1 MSETP
6 AAYRVL
12 ARKYRPAAF
21 GDLIGQEALVR
32 ILTNAIRA
40 GRIAH
45 AFMLTGVRGVGK
57 TTTARI
63 LASALNCLGPDGK
76 WEAPAEEPCG
86 VCEACTAIAADRHVD
101 VIEMDAASHTGVD
114 NVREIIEA
122 VRYRPVSARF
132 KVYIVDEVH
141 MLSRSAFN
149 ALLKTLEEPPGH
161 VKFIF
166 ATTQIRAV
174 PVTVLSRCQRF
185 DLRRVPAETL
195 EAHFAGV
202 VEKEGAE
209 IEPEALARIARAA
222 DGSVRDGLSML
233 DQAIAEADG
242 GRIAADAVNEML
254 GLADRLDI
262 YDLFEALMRGEPAA
276 ALAQFDEMYRAGAD
290 PGLVLQDMAELVHR
304 LTRARV
310 LPAEAEDAALPEAE
324 RVRGR
329 KLADSLSMPALTRVW
344 QLVLKGIQEVNAAPA
359 AKPAF
364 EMVLLRIAY
373 AAGLPTPAEAIASL
387 RSGEPV
393 AAVPSPQRRSEP
405 PPAPAPVQER
415 REPPPAPAPV
425 QERREP
431 APAPAPPPEPPPPT
445 EDDLAAAMAG
455 EPGRP
460 AEDTPERPPPPP
472 PEPVELPDFNAVV
485 ALFEERREPRL
496 YSHLVR
502 DAHLVSFE
510 PGHIAL
516 RLGEKAP
523 PSLAADVGARLSHWT
538 GRPWTVSAV
547 EDGGGATLAE
557 QHEDAR
563 RDLFERA
570 RQHPLAQQTLEI
582 FPDAAIA
589 DIRPI
594 QPGEA
599 LPEAPEEQDDDR

>member
-1 MSETP
+1 MSETA

-21 GDLIGQEALVR
+21 ADLIGQEALVR

-40 GRIAH
+40 RRIAH

-63 LASALNCLGPDGK
+63 LARALNCLGPDG
-76 WEAPAEEPCG
+76 ERDEPAEEPCG
-86 VCEACTAIAADRHVD
+86 VCEACTAIAEDRHVD

-114 NVREIIEA
+114 DVREIIEA

-141 MLSRSAFN
+141 MLSRNAFN
-149 ALLKTLEEPPGH
+149 ALLKTLEEPPAH

-185 DLRRVPAETL
+185 DLRRVPAEML

-202 VEKEGAE
+202 IAKEGAE

-233 DQAIAEADG
+233 DQALAEANG

-276 ALAQFDEMYRAGAD
+276 ALDRFDGMYRAGAD

-304 LTRARV
+304 LTRAQV
-310 LPAEAEDAALPEAE
+310 VPAEAEDAALPEAE

-329 KLADSLSMPALTRVW
+329 KLAEALSMPALTRVW
-344 QLVLKGIQEVNAAPA
+344 QLVLKAIQEVNAAPS

-364 EMVLLRIAY
+364 EMAMLRIAY
-373 AAGLPTPAEAIASL
+373 AAGLPTPAEAITQL
-387 RSGEPV
+387 RFD
-393 AAVPSPQRRSEP
+393 
-405 PPAPAPVQER
+405 APAQAAPQSKV
-415 REPPPAPAPV
+415 EPLPS
-425 QERREP
+425 P
-431 APAPAPPPEPPPPT
+431 APAPAPRADPPPPAEEDAAGAPAGEPAPPAEELPAPEPPQ
-445 EDDLAAAMAG
+445 
-455 EPGRP
+455 
-460 AEDTPERPPPPP
+460 
-472 PEPVELPDFNAVV
+472 PVELRDFEAVA

-496 YSHLVR
+496 YSHLVH
-502 DAHLVSFE
+502 DAHLVAFE
-510 PGHIAL
+510 QGHIAL
-516 RLGEKAP
+516 RLGGKAP
-523 PSLAADVGARLSHWT
+523 PDFATEVGERLTRWT
-538 GRPWTVSAV
+538 GRPWRVSEAV
-547 EDGGGATLAE
+547 DGGGPTLAE
-557 QHEDAR
+557 QREGVR

-570 RQHPLAQQTLEI
+570 KRHPLTQQTLEI
-582 FPDAAIA
+582 FPEASIA

-594 QPGEA
+594 QPGEG
-599 LPEAPEEQDDDR
+599 LPEAHEEQDDER

>member
-21 GDLIGQEALVR
+21 ADLIGQDALVR

-63 LASALNCLGPDGK
+63 LARALNCLGPDGK
-76 WEAPAEEPCG
+76 RDAPAEEPCG

-114 NVREIIEA
+114 DVREIIEA
-122 VRYRPVSARF
+122 ARYRPVSARF

-141 MLSRSAFN
+141 MLSRQAFN

-161 VKFIF
+161 VKFVF
-166 ATTQIRAV
+166 ATTEIRKV

-185 DLRRVPAETL
+185 DLRRVPVEML
-195 EAHFAGV
+195 EAHFAKV
-202 VEKEGAE
+202 VAQEGAE

-222 DGSVRDGLSML
+222 DGSVRDGLSIL
-233 DQAIAEADG
+233 DQAIVEAGGGGISAEA
-242 GRIAADAVNEML
+242 VNDML

-262 YDLFEALMRGEPAA
+262 YDLFEALMGGEPAA
-276 ALAQFDEMYRAGAD
+276 ALARFDEMYRAGAD

-310 LPAEAEDAALPEAE
+310 APAEAEDAALPEAE

-329 KLADSLSMPALTRVW
+329 KLAESLSIPALTRVW
-344 QLVLKGIQEVNAAPA
+344 QLVLKGIQEVNAAPS

-364 EMVLLRIAY
+364 EMALLRIAY
-373 AAGLPTPAEAIASL
+373 AASLPTPAEAIAKL
-387 RSGEPV
+387 HAG
-393 AAVPSPQRRSEP
+393 
-405 PPAPAPVQER
+405 APV
-415 REPPPAPAPV
+415 PLAKA
-425 QERREP
+425 EP
-431 APAPAPPPEPPPPT
+431 APAAPAPQTRAEPAPTPGPPADPPPP
-445 EDDLAAAMAG
+445 AG
-455 EPGRP
+455 EDM
-460 AEDTPERPPPPP
+460 ADTPA
-472 PEPVELPDFNAVV
+472 PEPAAEAPPSPEPAVIELANFDAVA

-510 PGHIAL
+510 PGHMAL
-516 RLGEKAP
+516 RLGERVPANF
-523 PSLAADVGARLSHWT
+523 AAEIGQRLTRWT
-538 GRPWTVSAV
+538 GMPWTVSAV
-547 EDGGGATLAE
+547 EEGGDATLAE

-570 RQHPLAQQTLEI
+570 RQHPLAQRTLEI

-599 LPEAPEEQDDDR
+599 LAEPPEEQDEER

>member
-1 MSETP
+1 MTETA

-21 GDLIGQEALVR
+21 ADLIGQEALVR

-63 LASALNCLGPDGK
+63 LARALNCLGPDGSRDG
-76 WEAPAEEPCG
+76 PAEEPCG

-114 NVREIIEA
+114 DVREIIEA
-122 VRYRPVSARF
+122 ARYRPVSARF

-141 MLSRSAFN
+141 MLSRQAFN

-161 VKFIF
+161 VKFVF
-166 ATTQIRAV
+166 ATTEIRKV

-185 DLRRVPAETL
+185 DLRRVPVEML

-202 VEKEGAE
+202 VAKEDAE

-276 ALAQFDEMYRAGAD
+276 ALARFDEMYRAGAD

-304 LTRARV
+304 LTRASV
-310 LPAEAEDAALPEAE
+310 VPAEADDAALPEAE

-329 KLADSLSMPALTRVW
+329 KLAEALSLPALTRVW
-344 QLVLKGIQEVNAAPA
+344 QLVLKGIQEVNAAPS

-373 AAGLPTPAEAIASL
+373 AAGLPTPAEAIAEL
-387 RSGEPV
+387 RSG
-393 AAVPSPQRRSEP
+393 
-405 PPAPAPVQER
+405 APA
-415 REPPPAPAPV
+415 
-425 QERREP
+425 
-431 APAPAPPPEPPPPT
+431 APPPQARAGSTPAPGPSAASPRPT
-445 EDDLAAAMAG
+445 E
-455 EPGRP
+455 
-460 AEDTPERPPPPP
+460 EDVVDAVDA
-472 PEPVELPDFNAVV
+472 EPVPEVPAAPAAPEVIELADFDAVA

-496 YSHLVR
+496 HSHLVR

-516 RLGEKAP
+516 RLGERAP
-523 PSLAADVGARLSHWT
+523 PDFAAEVARRLTRWT
-538 GRPWTVSAV
+538 GAPWTVSAV
-547 EDGGGATLAE
+547 EEGGGATLAE

-570 RQHPLAQQTLEI
+570 RQHPLAQRTLEI

-599 LPEAPEEQDDDR
+599 LAEPPEEQDDER

>member
-1 MSETP
+1 MSETA

-21 GDLIGQEALVR
+21 ADLIGQDALVR

-63 LASALNCLGPDGK
+63 LARALNCLGADGRRDG
-76 WEAPAEEPCG
+76 PAEDPCG
-86 VCEACTAIAADRHVD
+86 VCDACTAIAADRHVD

-114 NVREIIEA
+114 DVREIIEA
-122 VRYRPVSARF
+122 ARYRPVSARF

-141 MLSRSAFN
+141 MLSRQAFN

-161 VKFIF
+161 VKFVF
-166 ATTQIRAV
+166 ATTEIRKV

-195 EAHFAGV
+195 EAHFAKV
-202 VEKEGAE
+202 VALEGAE
-209 IEPEALARIARAA
+209 VEPEALARIARAA

-233 DQAIAEADG
+233 DQAIVEAGG
-242 GRIAADAVNEML
+242 GRISAEAVNEML

-262 YDLFEALMRGEPAA
+262 YDLFEAMMRGEPAA

-304 LTRARV
+304 LTRTRV
-310 LPAEAEDAALPEAE
+310 APADAEDATLPEAE

-329 KLADSLSMPALTRVW
+329 KLAEALSMPALTRVW
-344 QLVLKGIQEVNAAPA
+344 QLVLKGIQEVNTAPS

-364 EMVLLRIAY
+364 EMALLRIAY
-373 AAGLPTPAEAIASL
+373 AASLPTPAEAIARL
-387 RSGEPV
+387 RSEAPAGAAPPLAGEPAPKPEP
-393 AAVPSPQRRSEP
+393 AADPPPPTGQSAPEATAEEPALETLPPSALETSP
-405 PPAPAPVQER
+405 PPAPE
-415 REPPPAPAPV
+415 
-425 QERREP
+425 
-431 APAPAPPPEPPPPT
+431 T
-445 EDDLAAAMAG
+445 
-455 EPGRP
+455 
-460 AEDTPERPPPPP
+460 
-472 PEPVELPDFNAVV
+472 VELADFDAVA
-485 ALFEERREPRL
+485 ALFEKRREPRL

-502 DAHLVSFE
+502 DVHLVSFE

-516 RLGEKAP
+516 RLGERVPANF
-523 PSLAADVGARLSHWT
+523 AAEIGQRLSRWT
-538 GRPWTVSAV
+538 GVPWTVSAV
-547 EDGGGATLAE
+547 EEGGNATLAE

-570 RQHPLAQQTLEI
+570 RQHPLAQRTMEI

-594 QPGEA
+594 QPGET
-599 LPEAPEEQDDDR
+599 LTEPQEEQNDER

>member
-1 MSETP
+1 MSETA

-21 GDLIGQEALVR
+21 ADLIGQEALVR

-40 GRIAH
+40 DRIAH

-63 LASALNCLGPDGK
+63 LARALNCLGPDGDRDG
-76 WEAPAEEPCG
+76 PAEEPCG

-114 NVREIIEA
+114 DVREIIEA
-122 VRYRPVSARF
+122 ARYRPVSARF

-141 MLSRSAFN
+141 MLSRQAFN

-166 ATTQIRAV
+166 ATTEIRKV

-185 DLRRVPAETL
+185 DLRRVPAGML

-202 VEKEGAE
+202 VAKEGAE

-276 ALAQFDEMYRAGAD
+276 ALTRFDEMYRAGAD

-304 LTRARV
+304 LTRASV
-310 LPAEAEDAALPEAE
+310 VPAEAEDAALPEAE

-329 KLADSLSMPALTRVW
+329 KLAEALSLPALTRVW
-344 QLVLKGIQEVNAAPA
+344 QLVLKGIQEVNAAPS

-373 AAGLPTPAEAIASL
+373 AAGLPTPAEAIAEL
-387 RSGEPV
+387 RSGAP
-393 AAVPSPQRRSEP
+393 AAAAPQARAKPAPSAGP
-405 PPAPAPVQER
+405 PPPVE
-415 REPPPAPAPV
+415 EGMADAAAA
-425 QERREP
+425 EP
-431 APAPAPPPEPPPPT
+431 APEAPAAP
-445 EDDLAAAMAG
+445 AA
-455 EPGRP
+455 P
-460 AEDTPERPPPPP
+460 DV
-472 PEPVELPDFNAVV
+472 VELADFDAVA
-485 ALFEERREPRL
+485 ALFQERREPRL
-496 YSHLVR
+496 HSHLVH

-516 RLGEKAP
+516 RLGERAP
-523 PSLAADVGARLSHWT
+523 PDFAAEVARRLTRWT
-538 GRPWTVSAV
+538 GAPWTVSAV
-547 EDGGGATLAE
+547 EEGGEATLAE

-570 RQHPLAQQTLEI
+570 RQHPLAQRTLEI

-599 LPEAPEEQDDDR
+599 LAEPPEEQDDER

>member
-21 GDLIGQEALVR
+21 ADLIGQEALVR

-40 GRIAH
+40 DRIAH

-63 LASALNCLGPDGK
+63 LARALNCLGPDGSRNG
-76 WEAPAEEPCG
+76 PAEEPCG

-114 NVREIIEA
+114 DVREIIEA
-122 VRYRPVSARF
+122 ARYRPVSARF

-141 MLSRSAFN
+141 MLSRQAFN

-166 ATTQIRAV
+166 ATTEIRKV

-185 DLRRVPAETL
+185 DLRRVPAGML

-202 VEKEGAE
+202 AAKEGAE

-242 GRIAADAVNEML
+242 GRIAAEAVNEML

-276 ALAQFDEMYRAGAD
+276 ALARFDEMYRAGAD

-304 LTRARV
+304 LTRASV
-310 LPAEAEDAALPEAE
+310 VPAEAEDAALPEAE

-329 KLADSLSMPALTRVW
+329 KLAESLSMPALTRVW
-344 QLVLKGIQEVNAAPA
+344 QLVLKGIQEVNAAPS

-373 AAGLPTPAEAIASL
+373 AAGLPTPAEAIAQL
-387 RSGEPV
+387 RSGAP
-393 AAVPSPQRRSEP
+393 AAAAPPPQRRSEP
-405 PPAPAPVQER
+405 PPAPAPAPER
-415 REPPPAPAPV
+415 REP
-425 QERREP
+425 EP
-431 APAPAPPPEPPPPT
+431 APPLPPEPPPPT

-455 EPGRP
+455 EPARP
-460 AEDTPERPPPPP
+460 AGDMPETSPPSP
-472 PEPVELPDFNAVV
+472 PEPVELADFNAVV

-510 PGHIAL
+510 PGHITL

>member
-1 MSETP
+1 MSETA

-21 GDLIGQEALVR
+21 ADLIGQEALVR

-63 LASALNCLGPDGK
+63 LARALNCLGPDGSRDR
-76 WEAPAEEPCG
+76 PAEEPCG

-114 NVREIIEA
+114 DVREIIEA
-122 VRYRPVSARF
+122 ARYRPVSARF

-141 MLSRSAFN
+141 MLSRQAFN

-161 VKFIF
+161 VKFVF
-166 ATTQIRAV
+166 ATTEIRKV

-185 DLRRVPAETL
+185 DLRRVPVEML

-202 VEKEGAE
+202 VAKEGAE

-276 ALAQFDEMYRAGAD
+276 ALARFDEMYRAGAD

-304 LTRARV
+304 LTRASV
-310 LPAEAEDAALPEAE
+310 VPAEADDAALPEAE

-329 KLADSLSMPALTRVW
+329 KFAGALSLPALTRVW
-344 QLVLKGIQEVNAAPA
+344 QLVLKGIQEVNAAPS

-373 AAGLPTPAEAIASL
+373 AAGLPTPAEAIAEL
-387 RSGEPV
+387 RAGAPAAPPPQARPEPALSAGPPPPVEEDMADAV
-393 AAVPSPQRRSEP
+393 AA
-405 PPAPAPVQER
+405 APAPE
-415 REPPPAPAPV
+415 
-425 QERREP
+425 
-431 APAPAPPPEPPPPT
+431 APAPP
-445 EDDLAAAMAG
+445 AAA
-455 EPGRP
+455 E
-460 AEDTPERPPPPP
+460 T
-472 PEPVELPDFNAVV
+472 VELADFDAVA
-485 ALFEERREPRL
+485 ALFEKRREPRL
-496 YSHLVR
+496 HSHLVR

-516 RLGEKAP
+516 RLGERAP
-523 PSLAADVGARLSHWT
+523 PDFAAEVARRLTRWT
-538 GRPWTVSAV
+538 GATWTVSAV
-547 EDGGGATLAE
+547 EEGGGATLAE

-570 RQHPLAQQTLEI
+570 RQHPLAQRTLEI

-599 LPEAPEEQDDDR
+599 LAEPPEEQDDER

>member
-1 MSETP
+1 MSETA

-21 GDLIGQEALVR
+21 ADLIGQEALVR

-63 LASALNCLGPDGK
+63 LARALNCLGPDGSRDG
-76 WEAPAEEPCG
+76 PAEEPCG

-114 NVREIIEA
+114 DVREIIEA
-122 VRYRPVSARF
+122 ARYRPVSARF

-141 MLSRSAFN
+141 MLSRQAFN

-161 VKFIF
+161 VKFVF
-166 ATTQIRAV
+166 ATTEIRKV

-185 DLRRVPAETL
+185 DLRRVPVEML

-202 VEKEGAE
+202 VAQEGAE

-233 DQAIAEADG
+233 DQAVAEADG

-276 ALAQFDEMYRAGAD
+276 ALARFDEMYRAGAD

-304 LTRARV
+304 LTRASV
-310 LPAEAEDAALPEAE
+310 VPAEADDAALPEAE

-329 KLADSLSMPALTRVW
+329 KLAEALSLPALTRVW
-344 QLVLKGIQEVNAAPA
+344 QLVLKGIQEVNAAPS

-373 AAGLPTPAEAIASL
+373 AAGLPTPAEAIAEL
-387 RSGEPV
+387 RSGAP
-393 AAVPSPQRRSEP
+393 AAP
-405 PPAPAPVQER
+405 PPQAR
-415 REPPPAPAPV
+415 T
-425 QERREP
+425 EP
-431 APAPAPPPEPPPPT
+431 APSAGPPPPV
-445 EDDLAAAMAG
+445 EENMADAAAA
-455 EPGRP
+455 EPAPEAPTPP
-460 AEDTPERPPPPP
+460 AAAETL
-472 PEPVELPDFNAVV
+472 ELADFDAVA

-496 YSHLVR
+496 HSHLVR
-502 DAHLVSFE
+502 DVHLVSFE
-510 PGHIAL
+510 PGRIAL
-516 RLGEKAP
+516 RLGERAP
-523 PSLAADVGARLSHWT
+523 ADFAAEVARRLTRWT
-538 GRPWTVSAV
+538 GAPWTVSAV
-547 EDGGGATLAE
+547 EEGGGATLAE

-570 RQHPLAQQTLEI
+570 RQHPLAQRTLEI

-599 LPEAPEEQDDDR
+599 LAEPPEEQDDER

>member
-21 GDLIGQEALVR
+21 ADLIGQEALVR

-57 TTTARI
+57 TTAARI
-63 LASALNCLGPDGK
+63 LARALNCLGPDGNRD
-76 WEAPAEEPCG
+76 APVEEPCG
-86 VCEACTAIAADRHVD
+86 VCEACKAIADDRHVD

-114 NVREIIEA
+114 DVREIVEA
-122 VRYRPVSARF
+122 ARYRPVSARF

-141 MLSRSAFN
+141 MLSRQAFN

-166 ATTQIRAV
+166 ATTEIRRV
-174 PVTVLSRCQRF
+174 PITVLSRCQRF
-185 DLRRVPAETL
+185 DLRRVPVEML
-195 EAHFAGV
+195 EAHFAAV
-202 VEKEGAE
+202 VAKEGAA

-233 DQAIAEADG
+233 DQAIAESDG
-242 GRIAADAVNEML
+242 RRISADAVNEML

-276 ALAQFDEMYRAGAD
+276 ALARFDEMYRAGAD

-304 LTRARV
+304 LTRAGII
-310 LPAEAEDAALPEAE
+310 PAEAEDAALPEAE

-329 KLADSLSMPALTRVW
+329 KLAEALSMPALARVW
-344 QLVLKGIQEVNAAPA
+344 QLVLKGIQEVNAAPS

-373 AAGLPTPAEAIASL
+373 AAGLPTPAEAIAEL
-387 RSGEPV
+387 RSAGPAAPPPQARPHPAGAPRPPAGLPPPVEEDMADAV
-393 AAVPSPQRRSEP
+393 AAEP
-405 PPAPAPVQER
+405 APEALAPPAPA
-415 REPPPAPAPV
+415 
-425 QERREP
+425 
-431 APAPAPPPEPPPPT
+431 T
-445 EDDLAAAMAG
+445 
-455 EPGRP
+455 
-460 AEDTPERPPPPP
+460 
-472 PEPVELPDFNAVV
+472 VELADFDAVA
-485 ALFEERREPRL
+485 ALFEQRREPRL
-496 YSHLVR
+496 HSHLVR
-502 DAHLVSFE
+502 DVRLVSFE

-516 RLGEKAP
+516 RLGEGAP
-523 PSLAADVGARLSHWT
+523 DNFAAEIAKRLTRWT
-538 GRPWTVSAV
+538 GASWTVSAV
-547 EDGGGATLAE
+547 EEGGDATLAE

-570 RQHPLAQQTLEI
+570 RQHPLAQRTLEV

-594 QPGEA
+594 QSGET
-599 LPEAPEEQDDDR
+599 LTEPPEEQDDER

>member
-21 GDLIGQEALVR
+21 ADLIGQEALVR
-32 ILTNAIRA
+32 ILTNAIRT

-63 LASALNCLGPDGK
+63 LARALNCRGPDGRR
-76 WEAPAEEPCG
+76 EEPAEEPCG
-86 VCEACTAIAADRHVD
+86 VCEACTAIADDRHVD

-114 NVREIIEA
+114 DVREIIEA
-122 VRYRPVSARF
+122 ARYRPVSARF

-141 MLSRSAFN
+141 MLSRQAFN

-166 ATTQIRAV
+166 ATTEIRRV

-185 DLRRVPAETL
+185 DLRRVPVELLET
-195 EAHFAGV
+195 HFQGV
-202 VEKEGAE
+202 VAREGSE

-233 DQAIAEADG
+233 DQAITEADG

-254 GLADRLDI
+254 GLSDRLDI

-276 ALAQFDEMYRAGAD
+276 ALERFDEMYRAGAD

-304 LTRARV
+304 LTRASV
-310 LPAEAEDAALPEAE
+310 VPAEAEDAALPEAE

-329 KLADSLSMPALTRVW
+329 KLAEALSMPALTRVW
-344 QLVLKGIQEVNAAPA
+344 QLVLKGIQEVNTAPS

-373 AAGLPTPAEAIASL
+373 AASLPTPAEAIARL
-387 RSGEPV
+387 RSGAP
-393 AAVPSPQRRSEP
+393 AGPAPPQAKAEP
-405 PPAPAPVQER
+405 PPAPAPR
-415 REPPPAPAPV
+415 G
-425 QERREP
+425 
-431 APAPAPPPEPPPPT
+431 EPPPPT
-445 EDDLAAAMAG
+445 GEDPADARAA
-455 EPGRP
+455 EP
-460 AEDTPERPPPPP
+460 AEPAEEAPAPEPPK
-472 PEPVELPDFNAVV
+472 PVELPDFEAVA
-485 ALFEERREPRL
+485 ALFEERREPLL

-523 PSLAADVGARLSHWT
+523 ASFAADIGARLTKWT
-538 GRPWTVSAV
+538 GRTV
-547 EDGGGATLAE
+547 DGVRRGRWRRGHAGGAA
-557 QHEDAR
+557 
-563 RDLFERA
+563 
-570 RQHPLAQQTLEI
+570 
-582 FPDAAIA
+582 
-589 DIRPI
+589 
-594 QPGEA
+594 
-599 LPEAPEEQDDDR
+599 

>member
-1 MSETP
+1 MSETA

-21 GDLIGQEALVR
+21 ADLIGQEALVR

-63 LASALNCLGPDGK
+63 LARALNCLGPDGSRDG
-76 WEAPAEEPCG
+76 PAEEPCG

-114 NVREIIEA
+114 DVREIIEA
-122 VRYRPVSARF
+122 ARYRPVSARF

-141 MLSRSAFN
+141 MLSRQAFN

-166 ATTQIRAV
+166 ATTEIRKV

-185 DLRRVPAETL
+185 DLRRVPAEML
-195 EAHFAGV
+195 EAHFQGV
-202 VEKEGAE
+202 LAQEGAE

-276 ALAQFDEMYRAGAD
+276 ALARFDEMYRAGAD

-304 LTRARV
+304 LTRASV
-310 LPAEAEDAALPEAE
+310 VPAEAEDAALPEAE

-329 KLADSLSMPALTRVW
+329 KLAEALSLPALTRVW
-344 QLVLKGIQEVNAAPA
+344 QLVLKGIQEVNAAPS

-373 AAGLPTPAEAIASL
+373 AAGLPTPAEAIAQL
-387 RSGEPV
+387 RSGAPDAAPPQARAEPK
-393 AAVPSPQRRSEP
+393 
-405 PPAPAPVQER
+405 PAP
-415 REPPPAPAPV
+415 
-425 QERREP
+425 
-431 APAPAPPPEPPPPT
+431 
-445 EDDLAAAMAG
+445 
-455 EPGRP
+455 RP
-460 AEDTPERPPPPP
+460 SADPPPPP
-472 PEPVELPDFNAVV
+472 PAEEDMADAVAAEPAPEAPAAPAAPEVIELADFDAVA

-496 YSHLVR
+496 HSHLVR

-516 RLGEKAP
+516 RLGERAP
-523 PSLAADVGARLSHWT
+523 PDFAAEVAKRLTRWT
-538 GRPWTVSAV
+538 GTPWTVSAV
-547 EDGGGATLAE
+547 EEGGEATLAE

-570 RQHPLAQQTLEI
+570 RRHPLAQRTLEI

-599 LPEAPEEQDDDR
+599 LAEPPEEQDDER

>member
-1 MSETP
+1 MSETA

-21 GDLIGQEALVR
+21 ADLIGQEALVR

-63 LASALNCLGPDGK
+63 LARALNCLGPDGSRDG
-76 WEAPAEEPCG
+76 PAEEPCG

-114 NVREIIEA
+114 DVREIIEA
-122 VRYRPVSARF
+122 ARYRPVSARF

-141 MLSRSAFN
+141 MLSRQAFN

-161 VKFIF
+161 VKFVF
-166 ATTQIRAV
+166 ATTEIRKV

-185 DLRRVPAETL
+185 DLRRVPVEML

-202 VEKEGAE
+202 VAKEGAE

-276 ALAQFDEMYRAGAD
+276 ALARFDEMYRAGAD

-304 LTRARV
+304 LTRASV
-310 LPAEAEDAALPEAE
+310 VPAEAEDAALPEAE

-329 KLADSLSMPALTRVW
+329 RLAGALSLPALTRVW
-344 QLVLKGIQEVNAAPA
+344 QLVLKGIQEVNAAPS

-373 AAGLPTPAEAIASL
+373 AAGLPTPAEAIAEL
-387 RSGEPV
+387 RAGAP
-393 AAVPSPQRRSEP
+393 AAP
-405 PPAPAPVQER
+405 PPQARA
-415 REPPPAPAPV
+415 
-425 QERREP
+425 EP
-431 APAPAPPPEPPPPT
+431 APSAGPPPPVEEDMADAVAAEPAPEAPAPP
-445 EDDLAAAMAG
+445 AAA
-455 EPGRP
+455 E
-460 AEDTPERPPPPP
+460 TI
-472 PEPVELPDFNAVV
+472 ELADFDAVA

-496 YSHLVR
+496 HSHLVR

-510 PGHIAL
+510 PGRIAL
-516 RLGEKAP
+516 RLGERAP
-523 PSLAADVGARLSHWT
+523 PDFAAEVARRLTRWT
-538 GRPWTVSAV
+538 GAPWTVSAV
-547 EDGGGATLAE
+547 EEGGGATLAE

-570 RQHPLAQQTLEI
+570 RQHPLAQRTLEI

-599 LPEAPEEQDDDR
+599 LAEPPEEQDDER

>member
-1 MSETP
+1 MSETA

-21 GDLIGQEALVR
+21 ADLIGQEALVR

-63 LASALNCLGPDGK
+63 LARALNCLGPDGSRDG
-76 WEAPAEEPCG
+76 PAEEPCG

-114 NVREIIEA
+114 DVREIIEA
-122 VRYRPVSARF
+122 ARYRPVSARF

-141 MLSRSAFN
+141 MLSRQAFN

-161 VKFIF
+161 VKFVF
-166 ATTQIRAV
+166 ATTEIRKV

-185 DLRRVPAETL
+185 DLRRVPAEML
-195 EAHFAGV
+195 EAHFQGV
-202 VEKEGAE
+202 IAQEGAE

-242 GRIAADAVNEML
+242 GRISADAVNEML

-276 ALAQFDEMYRAGAD
+276 ALARFDEMYRAGAD

-304 LTRARV
+304 LTRASV
-310 LPAEAEDAALPEAE
+310 VPAEAEDAALPEAE

-329 KLADSLSMPALTRVW
+329 KLAEALSLPALTRVW
-344 QLVLKGIQEVNAAPA
+344 QLVLKGIQEVNAAPS

-373 AAGLPTPAEAIASL
+373 AAGLPTPAEAIAQL
-387 RSGEPV
+387 RSGAPNAAPPQARAEPKPAPRP
-393 AAVPSPQRRSEP
+393 AAEERPAP
-405 PPAPAPVQER
+405 PPAPPAAEADAA
-415 REPPPAPAPV
+415 EMLEEAAGPPPAP
-425 QERREP
+425 E
-431 APAPAPPPEPPPPT
+431 APAPESSPPPAPQ
-445 EDDLAAAMAG
+445 
-455 EPGRP
+455 
-460 AEDTPERPPPPP
+460 
-472 PEPVELPDFNAVV
+472 PVELADFDAVA

-496 YSHLVR
+496 HSHLVR

-516 RLGEKAP
+516 RLGERAP
-523 PSLAADVGARLSHWT
+523 PDFAAEVAKRLTRWT
-538 GRPWTVSAV
+538 GTPWTVSAV
-547 EDGGGATLAE
+547 EEGGGATLAE

-570 RQHPLAQQTLEI
+570 RQHPLAQRTLEI

-599 LPEAPEEQDDDR
+599 LVEPPEEQDDER

>member
-1 MSETP
+1 MSETA

-21 GDLIGQEALVR
+21 ADLIGQEALVR

-63 LASALNCLGPDGK
+63 LARALNCLGPDGSRDG
-76 WEAPAEEPCG
+76 PAEEPCG

-114 NVREIIEA
+114 DVREIIEA
-122 VRYRPVSARF
+122 ARYRPVSARF

-141 MLSRSAFN
+141 MLSRQAFN

-166 ATTQIRAV
+166 ATTEIRKV

-185 DLRRVPAETL
+185 DLRRVPAEML
-195 EAHFAGV
+195 EAHFQGV
-202 VEKEGAE
+202 LAQEGAE

-276 ALAQFDEMYRAGAD
+276 ALARFDEMYRAGAD

-304 LTRARV
+304 LTRASV
-310 LPAEAEDAALPEAE
+310 VPAEAEDAALPEAE

-329 KLADSLSMPALTRVW
+329 KLAEALSLPALTRVW
-344 QLVLKGIQEVNAAPA
+344 QLVLKGIQEVNAAPS

-373 AAGLPTPAEAIASL
+373 AAGLPTPAEAIAQL
-387 RSGEPV
+387 RSGAPD
-393 AAVPSPQRRSEP
+393 AAAPQARSEP
-405 PPAPAPVQER
+405 KPAPGPSA
-415 REPPPAPAPV
+415 
-425 QERREP
+425 
-431 APAPAPPPEPPPPT
+431 
-445 EDDLAAAMAG
+445 D
-455 EPGRP
+455 
-460 AEDTPERPPPPP
+460 PPPPP
-472 PEPVELPDFNAVV
+472 PPPAEEDMADAVAAEPAPEAPAAPAAPEVIELADFDAVA

-496 YSHLVR
+496 HSHLVR

-516 RLGEKAP
+516 RLGERAP
-523 PSLAADVGARLSHWT
+523 PDFAAEVAKRLTRWT
-538 GRPWTVSAV
+538 GAPWTVSAV
-547 EDGGGATLAE
+547 EEGGGATLAE

-570 RQHPLAQQTLEI
+570 RRHPLAQRTLEI

-599 LPEAPEEQDDDR
+599 LAEPPEEQDDER

>member
-1 MSETP
+1 MSETA

-21 GDLIGQEALVR
+21 ADLIGQEALVR

-63 LASALNCLGPDGK
+63 LARALNCLGPDGQR
-76 WEAPAEEPCG
+76 EGPAEEPCG

-114 NVREIIEA
+114 DVREIIEA
-122 VRYRPVSARF
+122 ARYRPVSARF

-141 MLSRSAFN
+141 MLSRQAFN

-161 VKFIF
+161 VKFVF
-166 ATTQIRAV
+166 ATTEIRKV

-185 DLRRVPAETL
+185 DLRRVPVEML

-202 VEKEGAE
+202 VAKEGAE

-276 ALAQFDEMYRAGAD
+276 ALARFDEMYRAGAD

-304 LTRARV
+304 LTRASV
-310 LPAEAEDAALPEAE
+310 VPAEADDAALPEAE

-329 KLADSLSMPALTRVW
+329 KLAGALSLPALTRVW
-344 QLVLKGIQEVNAAPA
+344 QLVLKGIQEVNAAPS

-373 AAGLPTPAEAIASL
+373 AAGLPTPAEAIAEL
-387 RSGEPV
+387 RSGAPAAPPPQARPEPALSAGPPPPVEEDMADAV
-393 AAVPSPQRRSEP
+393 AA
-405 PPAPAPVQER
+405 
-415 REPPPAPAPV
+415 
-425 QERREP
+425 EP
-431 APAPAPPPEPPPPT
+431 APEAPAPP
-445 EDDLAAAMAG
+445 AAA
-455 EPGRP
+455 E
-460 AEDTPERPPPPP
+460 T
-472 PEPVELPDFNAVV
+472 VELADFDAVA

-496 YSHLVR
+496 HSHLVR

-516 RLGEKAP
+516 RLGERAP
-523 PSLAADVGARLSHWT
+523 PDFAAEVARRLTRWT
-538 GRPWTVSAV
+538 GAPWTVSAV
-547 EDGGGATLAE
+547 EEGGGATLAE

-570 RQHPLAQQTLEI
+570 RQHPLAQRTLEI

-599 LPEAPEEQDDDR
+599 LAEPPEEQDDER

>member
-12 ARKYRPAAF
+12 ARKYRPATF

-63 LASALNCLGPDGK
+63 LARALNCLGPDGK
-76 WEAPAEEPCG
+76 RDAPAEEPCG

-114 NVREIIEA
+114 DVREIIEA
-122 VRYRPVSARF
+122 ARYRPVSARF

-141 MLSRSAFN
+141 MLSRQAFN

-161 VKFIF
+161 VKFVF
-166 ATTQIRAV
+166 ATTEIRKV

-195 EAHFAGV
+195 EAHFASV
-202 VEKEGAE
+202 VAKEGAE

-233 DQAIAEADG
+233 DQAIVEADG
-242 GRIAADAVNEML
+242 RRIAADAVNEML

-276 ALAQFDEMYRAGAD
+276 ALVQFDEMYRAGAD

-310 LPAEAEDAALPEAE
+310 VPAEAEDAALPEAE

-329 KLADSLSMPALTRVW
+329 KLAEALSLPALTRVW
-344 QLVLKGIQEVNAAPA
+344 QLVLRGIQEVNTAPS

-373 AAGLPTPAEAIASL
+373 AAGLPTPAEAIAQL
-387 RSGEPV
+387 RAGAP
-393 AAVPSPQRRSEP
+393 AAPAPPPQQGSEP
-405 PPAPAPVQER
+405 PPAPAPAPER
-415 REPPPAPAPV
+415 SEP
-425 QERREP
+425 EP
-431 APAPAPPPEPPPPT
+431 AIAPPPDPPPPN

-455 EPGRP
+455 EPP
-460 AEDTPERPPPPP
+460 AGEMPPPAPP
-472 PEPVELPDFNAVV
+472 QPVELPDFDAVA

-516 RLGEKAP
+516 RLGERAP
-523 PSLAADVGARLSHWT
+523 GNFAAEVGSRLTRWT

-547 EDGGGATLAE
+547 EEGGEATLAE

-599 LPEAPEEQDDDR
+599 LPDAPEEQDDDR